1 MNRVGEFYEFQR
13 VDASQNEVVYGVAN
27 VGEFLEARDLTRSF
41 GGVQA
46 VNSVSFSVA
55 KGELRGL
62 IGPNGAG
69 KSTLFHLISG
79 HYYPDRGSLVFD
91 GHRIENMSPAARAKL
106 GISITFQAVHL
117 FDGMTV
123 LENVMV
129 GGHSWT
135 KHEWLEASFRLPRCR
150 REEQGIREKAMW
162 ALAMVG
168 IERYKYHLAKSL
180 PLGMQRALQIARA
193 LCSMPKLL
201 LLDEPASGLR
211 GDERRELLSLME
223 KLHENALTMILIE
236 HDVDFVTKIASRIS
250 VLDQGQVIA
259 EGTPDE
265 IREDPMVISAY
276 LGTAISH
283 EVN

>member
-1 MNRVGEFYEFQR
+1 MAE
-13 VDASQNEVVYGVAN
+13 A
-27 VGEFLEARDLTRSF
+27 GEFLVARDLTLSF

-46 VNSVSFSVA
+46 VNSVSFSIA

-79 HYYPDRGSLVFD
+79 HFYPDRGSLVFE
-91 GHRIENMSPAARAKL
+91 GNRIENKSPAARAKM

-117 FDGMTV
+117 FSGMTV

-135 KHEWLEASFRLPRCR
+135 KHEWLEASLRLPRCR
-150 REEQGIREKAMW
+150 NEERGIRDKAIW
-162 ALAMVG
+162 ALTMVG
-168 IERYKYHLAKSL
+168 LERYANQLAESL
-180 PLGMQRALQIARA
+180 PLGRQRALQIARA

-211 GDERRELLSLME
+211 GDERRELLSLLE

-236 HDVDFVTKIASRIS
+236 HDVDFVTKVAPRIS

-259 EGTPDE
+259 DGTPDE
-265 IREDPMVISAY
+265 IRENPAVISAY

>member
-1 MNRVGEFYEFQR
+1 MAE
-13 VDASQNEVVYGVAN
+13 

-41 GGVQA
+41 GGVHA
-46 VNSVSFSVA
+46 VNSVSFSIA
-55 KGELRGL
+55 EGELHGL

-79 HYYPDRGSLVFD
+79 HFYPDRGSLVFD
-91 GHRIENMSPAARAKL
+91 GHRVENKSPAARAKL

-129 GGHSWT
+129 GGHTWT
-135 KHEWLEASFRLPRCR
+135 KHEWIEASFRLPRCR
-150 REEQGIREKAMW
+150 REEQNIMEKAMW
-162 ALAMVG
+162 ALTMVG
-168 IERYKYHLAKSL
+168 LEQYKDHLAESL
-180 PLGMQRALQIARA
+180 PLGRQRALQIARA
-193 LCSMPKLL
+193 LCGMPKLL

-211 GDERRELLSLME
+211 GDERRELLSLLE
-223 KLHENALTMILIE
+223 KMHENALTMILIE
-236 HDVDFVTKIASRIS
+236 HDVDFVTKVAERIS

-265 IREDPMVISAY
+265 IRDDPAVISAY

-283 EVN
+283 EVS

>member
-1 MNRVGEFYEFQR
+1 M
-13 VDASQNEVVYGVAN
+13 
-27 VGEFLEARDLTRSF
+27 EARDLTRSF
-41 GGVQA
+41 GGVLA
-46 VNSVSFSVA
+46 VNSVSFSVGE
-55 KGELRGL
+55 GELRGL

-79 HYYPDRGSLVFD
+79 HFYPDKGSLSFYG
-91 GHRIENMSPAARAKL
+91 GHIEHKSPAARAKM

-117 FDGMTV
+117 FSGMTV

-129 GGHSWT
+129 GAHTWT
-135 KHEWLEASFRLPRCR
+135 KHEWIEASFRLPRCR
-150 REEQGIREKAMW
+150 REERSIREKAMW
-162 ALAMVG
+162 ALEMVG
-168 IERYKYHLAKSL
+168 LDGYKDYLAETL
-180 PLGMQRALQIARA
+180 PLGRQRALQIARA
-193 LCSMPKLL
+193 LCGMPKLL

-211 GDERRELLSLME
+211 GDERRELLSLLE

-236 HDVDFVTKIASRIS
+236 HDVDFVTQVAERIT

-265 IREDPMVISAY
+265 IRNDPLVISAY

-283 EVN
+283 EVI

>member
-1 MNRVGEFYEFQR
+1 MAKTSG
-13 VDASQNEVVYGVAN
+13 
-27 VGEFLEARDLTRSF
+27 FLEARDLSRSF
-41 GGVQA
+41 GGVLA
-46 VNSVSFSVA
+46 VNSVSLSVA
-55 KGELRGL
+55 EGELRGL

-79 HYYPDRGSLVFD
+79 HFYPDKGSLTLY
-91 GHRIENMSPAARAKL
+91 GSHIEHKSPAARAKM

-117 FDGMTV
+117 FSGMTV

-129 GGHSWT
+129 GGHTWT
-135 KHEWLEASFRLPRCR
+135 KHEWIEASFRLPRCR
-150 REEQGIREKAMW
+150 REEKSIKEKAMW
-162 ALAMVG
+162 ALKMVG
-168 IERYKYHLAKSL
+168 LDAYKDYLAEAL
-180 PLGMQRALQIARA
+180 PLGRQRALQIARA

-211 GDERRELLSLME
+211 GDERRELLSLLE

-236 HDVDFVTKIASRIS
+236 HDVDFVTQVAERIT

-259 EGTPDE
+259 DGTPDE
-265 IREDPMVISAY
+265 IRDDPVVISAY

-283 EVN
+283 EVS